1 MLDQA
6 LSIAAQK
13 SQVAAGT
20 RMMQKNERFDDRK
33 EFRFSTHLWPTLKC
47 L

>member
-20 RMMQKNERFDDRK
+20 RMMQKTNDLTIGKNFV
-33 EFRFSTHLWPTLKC
+33 FQLIYGL